1 MNSLSKD
8 IAPEIEDSILRCF
21 KGKTISRKEANY
33 IIEADNSY
41 LPILMATSSAIRDSS
56 NEKKISY
63 SKNVFIPLTNICSN
77 MCKYCGFRRD
87 PIETDAKLM
96 TPSQVVDLAQR
107 GDASGCHEA
116 LFCLGE
122 KPEKKYEDYLK
133 RLRKL
138 GYENTIEYLYNMCE
152 AVFKK
157 TNLFPHSN
165 PGLIEKNEMKTLR
178 EFNASLGLMLESA
191 SNRLCEKG
199 GPHELSPGKVP
210 KLRLDVIEHA
220 GQLKIPFTTGL
231 LIGIGESDKEI
242 IDSLFAIKKLH
253 IKYDHI
259 QEIIIQNF
267 KAEPRTEMGKNK
279 EPAIEQLLK
288 IVIVTRLIFGKDM
301 SIQVPPNLN
310 TNYCELF
317 ILAGIDDWG
326 GISPITTDFI
336 NPDFPWPK
344 IEDLEKIT
352 KNNGFDFKERLPIY
366 PKYIRKSEFMSKSIK
381 DKVFSL
387 ADNEGYVRRSD

>member
-8 IAPEIEDSILRCF
+8 IAPEIEESIIRCLE
-21 KGKTISRKEANY
+21 GKTISRQEANR

-41 LPILMATSSAIRDSS
+41 LPMLMAFSSVIRDSS
-56 NEKKISY
+56 NGKKISY

-96 TPSQVVDLAQR
+96 TPSQVVDLTQK

-133 RLRKL
+133 RLKKL
-138 GYENTIEYLYNMCE
+138 GYENTIEYLCDMCE

-157 TNLFPHSN
+157 TSLLPHSN
-165 PGLIEKNEMKTLR
+165 PGLIDKNEMKTLK
-178 EFNASLGLMLESA
+178 EFNASLGLMLEST

-199 GPHELSPGKVP
+199 GPHELSPGKAP

-231 LIGIGESDKEI
+231 LIGIGENDKEI

-253 IKYDHI
+253 DKYDHI

-267 KAEPRTEMGKNK
+267 RAEPRTEMENNK
-279 EPAIEQLLK
+279 EPTVEQLLK

-301 SIQVPPNLN
+301 SIQIPPNLN
-310 TNYCELF
+310 MNYCELF
-317 ILAGIDDWG
+317 ILSGIDDWG
-326 GISPITTDFI
+326 GISPITMDFI

-366 PKYIRKSEFMSKSIK
+366 PKYIKKSEFMSKSIK

>member
-8 IAPEIEDSILRCF
+8 IAPEIEESILRCF
-21 KGKTISRKEANY
+21 EGKTISKKEANY

-41 LPILMATSSAIRDSS
+41 LPILMAASSLIRDNSS
-56 NEKKISY
+56 EKKISY

-87 PIETDAKLM
+87 PLEADAKLM
-96 TPSQVVDLAQR
+96 THSQVIDLVQK
-107 GDASGCHEA
+107 GDALGCHEA

-122 KPEKKYEDYLK
+122 KPEKKYKGYLK
-133 RLRKL
+133 RLKKL
-138 GYENTIEYLYNMCE
+138 GYENTIEYLCDICE
-152 AVFKK
+152 AVLKK
-157 TNLFPHSN
+157 TSLLPHSN
-165 PGLIEKNEMKTLR
+165 PGLVEKNEMKTLR

-199 GPHELSPGKVP
+199 GPHELSPGKAP
-210 KLRLDVIEHA
+210 KLRLDAIEHA

-231 LIGIGESDKEI
+231 LIGIGESGKEI

-253 IKYDHI
+253 DKYNHI
-259 QEIIIQNF
+259 QEIIVQNF
-267 KAEPRTEMGKNK
+267 RAVPKTEMENNK
-279 EPAIEQLLK
+279 EPTIEQLLK
-288 IVIVTRLIFGKDM
+288 IIIITRLIFRKDM
-301 SIQVPPNLN
+301 HIQVPPNLN
-310 TNYCELF
+310 MNYCELL

-326 GISPITTDFI
+326 GISPITMDFI

-352 KNNGFDFKERLPIY
+352 KNNGFEFKERLPIY
-366 PKYIRKSEFMSKSIK
+366 PKYIIKNEFMSKSIK

-387 ADNEGYVRRSD
+387 ADNEGFVRRPD